1 MQTTF
6 SKVNILHFPDLY
18 VIRTS
23 TGTFFFCAKQAFRIM
38 TGLEEAS
45 AKPALHKYYSR
56 HYPGLDFPSVLTNPL
71 ECVHVCT
78 FIKPDHGKVCRVFSL
93 SGLEYLCN
101 HITGKNAEE
110 NKPKFLELIKK
121 FRASIADEP
130 WLAPEFPKP
139 SEDSAANDNPQI
151 FAEDKEISAEDKEI
165 ALLHQSITPIVRQN
179 LDQLYTMW
187 EADEAKLHE
196 QAKAAGKA
204 PFGAC
209 YAAVCPVFGH
219 LIKLGCTLRSPME
232 RVCELS
238 SSGVPEPFQLVAV
251 VHCFWPKEVKILL

>member
-6 SKVNILHFPDLY
+6 SKAYILHFPDLY
-18 VIRTS
+18 AIRTS
-23 TGTFFFCAKQAFRIM
+23 TERFFFSDKQAFQIM
-38 TGLEEAS
+38 TGLEKAS
-45 AKPALHKYYSR
+45 AKSTLSRYYSK
-56 HYPGLDFPSVLTNPL
+56 HYPALDFPSVLTNPL
-71 ECVHVCT
+71 DSVHVCT
-78 FIKPDHGKVCRVFSL
+78 FIKPENGKVCRVFSL

-101 HITGKNAEE
+101 NVTGKTAAE
-110 NKPKFLELIKK
+110 NKPKFLELIKT
-121 FRASIADEP
+121 FRASIADP
-130 WLAPEFPKP
+130 QDAPSMAPKP
-139 SEDSAANDNPQI
+139 SEDSAANDNEPS
-151 FAEDKEISAEDKEI
+151 EDKESTDI
-165 ALLHQSITPIVRQN
+165 ALLHQAITPIVRQN
-179 LDQLYTMW
+179 LDQLYTRW

-209 YAAVCPVFGH
+209 YAAACPVFGH

-251 VHCFWPKEVKILL
+251 VHCLWPREVKILL

>member
-1 MQTTF
+1 MYLFCDTHSYRILSGLDITQ
-6 SKVNILHFPDLY
+6 SK
-18 VIRTS
+18 
-23 TGTFFFCAKQAFRIM
+23 K
-38 TGLEEAS
+38 
-45 AKPALHKYYSR
+45 ALHRYYQR
-56 HYPGLDFPSVLTNPL
+56 HYAGKEFLSILANPSVS
-71 ECVHVCT
+71 EHVCT
-78 FIKPDHGKVCRVFSL
+78 FVNPTSGKPIKAFSL

-121 FRASIADEP
+121 FRSSIADEP
-130 WLAPEFPKP
+130 APEFPKSSEPAPEFPKP

-151 FAEDKEISAEDKEI
+151 FAEDREI

-179 LDQLYTMW
+179 LDQLYTRW